1 MVDKKVWPMIMMHA
15 PLKPGTSEGTE
26 TCGECI
32 SVVLFLIG
40 VTLLLLIFY
49 IGKLQHIVETETS
62 MNKVKASKMKMFD
75 DIPLF

>member
-32 SVVLFLIG
+32 SVVLFPYWGYII
-40 VTLLLLIFY
+40 VVNLLYWTIAT
-49 IGKLQHIVETETS
+49 HC
-62 MNKVKASKMKMFD
+62 
-75 DIPLF
+75 